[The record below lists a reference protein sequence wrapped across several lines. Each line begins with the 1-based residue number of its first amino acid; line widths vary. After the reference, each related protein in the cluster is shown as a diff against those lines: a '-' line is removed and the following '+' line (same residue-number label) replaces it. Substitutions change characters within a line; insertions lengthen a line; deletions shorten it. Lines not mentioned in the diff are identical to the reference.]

1 MQAVSL
7 LPAHRDSSTFR
18 RPFQTHVNEKMA
30 KSLARH
36 KVRCLFVCFIAASLL
51 LQFGCAGFL
60 SQMNYMIKGHDVE
73 PAYDGLNGKRVA
85 VVCVSDNS
93 AYGPDTLTY
102 VVAQAVGIRLANG
115 LKNGG
120 QVIAPARIEEWM
132 DSNDWN
138 ETEYVELGK
147 GVDADMVVAIEI
159 ASYSLTEGS
168 TLFKGK
174 ADVTVTVYDIDK
186 DGQVPYSATPQ
197 HFVFPKHGRPAIQTT
212 EREFEAFY
220 LSQLTTMI
228 ADHFLVHSRLE
239 SVARDAAT
247 IN

>member
-1 MQAVSL
+1 
-7 LPAHRDSSTFR
+7 
-18 RPFQTHVNEKMA
+18 MA
-30 KSLARH
+30 KSFANN
-36 KVRCLFVCFIAASLL
+36 KAKCLLVCLL
-51 LQFGCAGFL
+51 MACLLTQAGCVGFL
-60 SQMNYMIKGHDVE
+60 SQMIYTIKGHDVE
-73 PAYDGLNGKRVA
+73 PPFTGLNGKRVA

-102 VVAQAVGIRLANG
+102 TVAQAVGIRLANG
-115 LKNGG
+115 LDEGS
-120 QVIAPARIEEWM
+120 QVIAPARIEEWI
-132 DSNDWN
+132 DNNDWN
-138 ETEYVELGK
+138 ESEYVELGR

-174 ADVTVTVYDIDK
+174 ADTTVTVYDIEK

-197 HFVFPKHGRPAIQTT
+197 HFVFPKHGRPAIQTS

-228 ADHFLVHSRLE
+228 ANHFIVHSKLE
-239 SVARDAAT
+239 SFASDAAT

>member
-1 MQAVSL
+1 MAKHLAKNRIQCL
-7 LPAHRDSSTFR
+7 LPCFL
-18 RPFQTHVNEKMA
+18 
-30 KSLARH
+30 LA
-36 KVRCLFVCFIAASLL
+36 FLL
-51 LQFGCAGFL
+51 TQAGCVGFL
-60 SQMNYMIKGHDVE
+60 SQMIYTIKGHDVE
-73 PAYDGLNGKRVA
+73 PAYKGLNGKRVA

-102 VVAQAVGIRLANG
+102 TVSQAVGILLANG
-115 LKNGG
+115 LDEDS
-120 QVIAPARIEEWM
+120 QVIAPARIEEWI
-132 DSNDWN
+132 DNNNWN
-138 ETEYVELGK
+138 ETEYVELGR

-174 ADVTVTVYDIDK
+174 ADVTVTVYDIEK
-186 DGQVPYSATPQ
+186 NGQVPYSATPQ
-197 HFVFPKHGRPAIQTT
+197 HFVFPRHGRPAIQTS

-228 ADHFLVHSRLE
+228 ANHFLVHDKLE
-239 SVARDAAT
+239 SFARDAAT